1 LNENPENEYDFN
13 YPKKLTGYTFRP
25 MSIRRPGLGL
35 DRWNFR
41 ESNVSTSTDVPE
53 SKSDSSILI
62 NNAFEG
68 L

>member
-1 LNENPENEYDFN
+1 MNMILIIQ
-13 YPKKLTGYTFRP
+13 KLTAYAFRP

-35 DRWNFR
+35 DRWNFT
-41 ESNVSTSTDVPE
+41 ESNVSTLTDVPE
-53 SKSDSSILI
+53 SENDSSILI

>member
-1 LNENPENEYDFN
+1 
-13 YPKKLTGYTFRP
+13 

-35 DRWNFR
+35 DRWNFT
-41 ESNVSTSTDVPE
+41 ESNVSTLTDVPE
-53 SKSDSSILI
+53 SENDSSILI